1 MTISDKRFGGRL
13 PLPGVL
19 TDNVFGFGP
28 LTSSYG
34 QMEYEENNGEEYQNE
49 RNQQQIS
56 HEEDQDKAKHSHYIL
71 EEIKRLR
78 EENAYLSSLI
88 KSLVPQKNTETH
100 QRKPTPLPVA
110 IQISQQHPTV
120 LKLRKNKNNSKFIIP
135 IFKAE
140 EDNDMPELE
149 QIRQDSFSTK
159 SKLYGLDLLKKSP
172 LTDSSWKF
180 QSSRFRRS
188 LQESHED
195 NLILK
200 RPSVF
205 NQLDLYAKVKASL
218 EPVSASPLITNS
230 EPSTF
235 YQVPP
240 PSPSGQESFIQLPPE
255 TAGTSFYESSEDDD
269 VSLHPSF
276 VIQELQQQVIS
287 NLYRYSMENNQIL
300 LARELRI

>member
-1 MTISDKRFGGRL
+1 MFGS
-13 PLPGVL
+13 
-19 TDNVFGFGP
+19 GP
-28 LTSSYG
+28 LTSNYG
-34 QMEYEENNGEEYQNE
+34 QTELGENGNSYFDK
-49 RNQQQIS
+49 I
-56 HEEDQDKAKHSHYIL
+56 HEQETPHVEDAKSSNYIL

-88 KSLVPQKNTETH
+88 RSLVPKSSTETYYG
-100 QRKPTPLPVA
+100 KTTPSPAALQV
-110 IQISQQHPTV
+110 SQQHPTI
-120 LKLRKNKNNSKFIIP
+120 LKLRENKNNSRFIIP

-140 EDNDMPELE
+140 RDKSNPELE
-149 QIRQDSFSTK
+149 QIYQESFITRP
-159 SKLYGLDLLKKSP
+159 KLNGLDLLKKSP

-188 LQESHED
+188 LQGSHEE

-205 NQLDLYAKVKASL
+205 NQIALTTRVKAAL
-218 EPVSASPLITNS
+218 APVSAAPLITNS

-240 PSPSGQESFIQLPPE
+240 PSTSFIQLPPE
-255 TAGTSFYESSEDDD
+255 SAGTSFYESNEDD
-269 VSLHPSF
+269 VSLDPSL

-287 NLYRYSMENNQIL
+287 NSYRYSIENNTL
-300 LARELRI
+300 LVRELRI

>member
-34 QMEYEENNGEEYQNE
+34 QMENGENNDEK
-49 RNQQQIS
+49 NQQQIS
-56 HEEDQDKAKHSHYIL
+56 HEEDGDKVKHSHYIL

-110 IQISQQHPTV
+110 VQISQQHPTV

-140 EDNDMPELE
+140 EANDMPELD
-149 QIRQDSFSTK
+149 QLRQDSFSTR

-200 RPSVF
+200 RPSIF
-205 NQLDLYAKVKASL
+205 NQIDLYAKVKASL
-218 EPVSASPLITNS
+218 DPVSASPLITNS

-255 TAGTSFYESSEDDD
+255 TAGTSFYESSEDD